1 MILRAITGN
10 LDVPGGHVLLAGL
23 PLTDV
28 TLGELRPAGLRPLG
42 ADRYPVFVD
51 YAGFVPGGTLVDAIL
66 EQKPYAVQAMVLGGG
81 NPALTWPNSSRFRA
95 AMDRLDFV
103 VAMDLYMTATAER
116 ADLVLPAAGPLERT
130 QLIARPGPYGADRP
144 GWYLM
149 LRKPAVDPG
158 ERRSDWWFWSELAR
172 RMGYGAYY
180 PWADEVEAIEHQL
193 QPLGISVADL
203 QANSGGL
210 FYGAPPIP
218 RHYEQVGFGTRTGKV
233 ELFSP
238 VLEEAGYD
246 PLPVYQEPG
255 ESPVSA
261 PELVANYPLILNVGR
276 RVAVYTHSRHRNLPS
291 LRKGEPEPL
300 AEVHPATAARYG
312 ISEGDLIEVTSLRG
326 RIRLK
331 ARLTEHIRPDTVSLL
346 HGWEEAN
353 ANLLTDDAGCD
364 PIVAC
369 PPLRSGLC
377 RITKLQSS
385 WDACERSGNLPE
397 SQSQWRES
405 EKDQPSG
412 GQGYR

>member
-1 MILRAITGN
+1 MYGHARPAYLDAGNALEHHSNSGQTLRAVMILRAITGN

-28 TLGELRPAGLRPLG
+28 TLGDLRPAGLRPLG

-51 YAGFVPGGTLVDAIL
+51 HAGFVPGGTLVDAIL

-180 PWADEVEAIEHQL
+180 PWVDEVEAIEHQL

-203 QANSGGL
+203 QANPGGL

-255 ESPVSA
+255 ESPVSSAGARRELPPDSERGAAGCSLHPFAA
-261 PELVANYPLILNVGR
+261 PQSAELAEGR
-276 RVAVYTHSRHRNLPS
+276 AGAARRGASRHSSPIR
-291 LRKGEPEPL
+291 
-300 AEVHPATAARYG
+300 HQ
-312 ISEGDLIEVTSLRG
+312 RG
-326 RIRLK
+326 RPDRSRQP
-331 ARLTEHIRPDTVSLL
+331 AR
-346 HGWEEAN
+346 A
-353 ANLLTDDAGCD
+353 D
-364 PIVAC
+364 PA
-369 PPLRSGLC
+369 
-377 RITKLQSS
+377 
-385 WDACERSGNLPE
+385 
-397 SQSQWRES
+397 
-405 EKDQPSG
+405 
-412 GQGYR
+412 